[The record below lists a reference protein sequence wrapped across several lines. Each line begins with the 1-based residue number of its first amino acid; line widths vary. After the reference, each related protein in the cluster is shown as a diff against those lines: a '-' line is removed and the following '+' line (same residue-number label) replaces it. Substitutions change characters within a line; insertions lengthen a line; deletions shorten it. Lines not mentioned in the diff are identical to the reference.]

1 LKVAEH
7 IASEHTGISGDPALL
22 RFAKALAT
30 FAPPLSARS
39 ICENDYDI
47 SDRKREFG
55 SRLDQIEPINKPKAA
70 RPRRPALNFLGIDIG
85 TSAVKAVL
93 VDERQAVLAEASA
106 PVTSRQPRPG
116 WSEQDPGEWWQATE
130 SAVAALRADAA
141 ADFAAIAAL
150 GLSGQMHAALLLD
163 AADEPIRPAIIWND
177 GRAAAECRELEA
189 AVAGLPEIAGIGAM
203 PGFTAPKLL
212 WLRKNEPGNF
222 ARARRVS
229 LAKDYVRLK
238 LTGEFATDMADAAGT
253 LFLDEAARTWSAPI
267 LAASGVTPPMM
278 PRLLEGTA
286 AAGRLRPQMRS
297 AWGIEGEV
305 VVAAGAG
312 DAAAGAIGIGAI
324 GEGDSFISL
333 GTSSQYFVTRDRY
346 EPKPATL
353 IHAFA
358 HALPERWFE
367 MAAMLNGAS
376 VLDWAAR
383 FLGGDIPGL
392 LARTEERFKGPSPVL
407 FLPYL
412 AGERTPHDDPDA
424 RAGFFNLDNATV
436 AEDLVQAVLE
446 GVAFSLCDAQ
456 IALQAAGQSSA
467 AVAAIGGGA
476 RSAFWLK
483 LIASAIGLPVLRLAG
498 SDKGPAYG
506 AARLARLA
514 LTGEAPEEV
523 CVKPRVVETIEPDAA
538 LHAAYGDRLMTYQ
551 ALYRSLRRAREARA
565 DPRRAASR

>member
-1 LKVAEH
+1 V
-7 IASEHTGISGDPALL
+7 
-22 RFAKALAT
+22 R
-30 FAPPLSARS
+30 
-39 ICENDYDI
+39 
-47 SDRKREFG
+47 
-55 SRLDQIEPINKPKAA
+55 
-70 RPRRPALNFLGIDIG
+70 LNFLGIDIG

-93 VDERQAVLAEASA
+93 VDERQAILAEASV
-106 PVTSRQPRPG
+106 PVATRQPRPG

-130 SAVAALRADAA
+130 STIAALRAAA
-141 ADFAAIAAL
+141 PTEFGAIAAL

-163 AADEPIRPAIIWND
+163 DADAPIRPAIIWND
-177 GRAAAECRELEA
+177 GRAVGECLELEA
-189 AVAGLPEIAGIGAM
+189 SVPGLPDIAGIIAM

-212 WLRKNEPGNF
+212 WLKKNEPASF
-222 ARARRVS
+222 ARARRVI

-253 LFLDEAARTWSAPI
+253 LCLDEAARSWSAPI
-267 LAASGVTPPMM
+267 LAASGIAPAMM
-278 PRLLEGTA
+278 PRLMEGSA
-286 AAGRLRPQMRS
+286 ASGKLHARIC
-297 AWGIEGEV
+297 ADWGIGREV

-324 GEGDSFISL
+324 GEGDGFISL
-333 GTSSQYFVTRDRY
+333 GTSSQYFVTRERY
-346 EPKPATL
+346 EPKPETL

-358 HALPERWFE
+358 HALPGRWFE

-376 VLDWAAR
+376 VLDWTAR
-383 FLGGDIPGL
+383 FLGGDIAGL
-392 LARTEERFKGPSPVL
+392 LARTEERFAGPSPVI

-412 AGERTPHDDPDA
+412 AGERTPHNDPEA
-424 RAGFFNLDNATV
+424 RAGFFGLDNASV

-456 IALQAAGQSSA
+456 IALKAAGQSSS

-498 SDKGPAYG
+498 SDKGPAFG

-514 LTGEAPEEV
+514 LTGEAPEAV
-523 CVKPRVVETIEPDAA
+523 CVKPKVIETIEPDPG
-538 LHAAYGDRLMTYQ
+538 LHAAYGERFRTYQ
-551 ALYRSLRRAREARA
+551 ALYRALRQARAARA
-565 DPRRAASR
+565 DRLPAASR